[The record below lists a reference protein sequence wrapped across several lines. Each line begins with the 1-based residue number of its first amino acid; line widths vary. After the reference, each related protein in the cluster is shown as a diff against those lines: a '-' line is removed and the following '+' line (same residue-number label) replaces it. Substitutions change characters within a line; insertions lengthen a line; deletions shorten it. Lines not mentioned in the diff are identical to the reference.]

1 MDQRNYFECTL
12 NPKNAPCFAYMLNS
26 DHTSQKCNIH
36 VTCYDKMCSFVDK
49 HWIVS
54 SGKVLTGLW
63 VVLSAHQWMPDCL
76 ATRSPYGPVLCLR

>member
-1 MDQRNYFECTL
+1 ML
-12 NPKNAPCFAYMLNS
+12 PVLHMLNS
-26 DHTSQKCNIH
+26 GHTSQKCNIH

-63 VVLSAHQWMPDCL
+63 VVLNAHQWMPDCL
-76 ATRSPYGPVLCLR
+76 ATRSPAPFAWVGCPCSV

>member
-1 MDQRNYFECTL
+1 ML
-12 NPKNAPCFAYMLNS
+12 PVLHMLNS
-26 DHTSQKCNIH
+26 GHTSQKCNIH

-63 VVLSAHQWMPDCL
+63 VVLSAQCASVDARLPCHEVSLWARALSKINKNILFMF
-76 ATRSPYGPVLCLR
+76 